1 MSDHE
6 RDRTPRAIR
15 LDALAQSGD
24 ETPQPRKSA
33 RKRPEPRAIHDLPLL
48 EPVPDEAANGLVAEL
63 TPPPPPARRKGF
75 SWGGMLL
82 AALGGIASLAI
93 GLAVDQLIRDLFERN
108 TWLGYV
114 AAGLAALAVLAAV
127 ALTLR
132 ELLGIFRLRAIAR
145 LREDASEANR
155 RDDPRRAKAVLKEL
169 VSLYASKP
177 ETAHGRRAL
186 TSHMGEIIDGSDL
199 IALAE
204 RDLLA
209 PLDTVARTMV
219 MESAKRV
226 SIVTAVSPRAIVDL
240 AFVLSENMRLIRRLS
255 QHYGGRPGTLGFWRL
270 ARDVLTHLAATG
282 AIALG
287 DGIVQQLIGHGLA
300 ARLSARLGEG
310 VVNGLLTARIG
321 VAAMDV
327 CRPAPFIHQRRPGV
341 SDFLSE
347 LVRING
353 LQKTGEGDNLSAN
366 SPDRDP
372 VSGRNMR

>member
-1 MSDHE
+1 MPDH
-6 RDRTPRAIR
+6 DRSPRAIR
-15 LDALAQSGD
+15 LDAL
-24 ETPQPRKSA
+24 TQPGEAKTQARKSA
-33 RKRPEPRAIHDLPLL
+33 KKPPEPRAIRDLPLL

-63 TPPPPPARRKGF
+63 APPPPPPRRKGF
-75 SWGGMLL
+75 SWATLLL
-82 AALGGIASLAI
+82 AALGGIVSLAI

-114 AAGLAALAVLAAV
+114 AAALAALAVLAAL

-132 ELLGIFRLRAIAR
+132 ELLGIFRLRAITR

-169 VSLYASKP
+169 VALYSGKP

-186 TSHMGEIIDGSDL
+186 TSHMAEIIDGSDL

-209 PLDTVARTMV
+209 PLDAVARTMV
-219 MESAKRV
+219 MDSAKRV

-270 ARDVLTHLAATG
+270 ARDVLAHLAATG

-287 DGIVQQLIGHGLA
+287 DGVVQQLIGHGLA

-327 CRPAPFIHQRRPGV
+327 CRPVAFIHQRRPGI

-353 LQKTGEGDNLSAN
+353 LQKAGEGDNLAADAQ
-366 SPDRDP
+366 DRDP
-372 VSGRNMR
+372 ATGRNMR